1 MKNLIRLGAACA
13 LAGIGI
19 VAFAQAP
26 AAAPATA
33 PTNAPTNA
41 PMVIYDTQLANGWS
55 NWSWAKTDLSIQIE
69 GSARRPIKVEAGGW
83 QALYLQHAA
92 FSTTGYTHVEFL
104 IQGTADTDVQVI
116 ATIDGKPVNN
126 GRLFKIDNKGWKRVV
141 TPLRTLGVEDK
152 NIDGIWVQNASSNQA
167 PKFYVTEIKLQ

>member
-1 MKNLIRLGAACA
+1 MNRLIRIGAACA
-13 LAGIGI
+13 LAGLGI
-19 VAFAQAP
+19 VAFAQVPTAAP
-26 AAAPATA
+26 PATA
-33 PTNAPTNA
+33 PKA
-41 PMVIYDTQLANGWS
+41 PMVIYDTALASGWS

-92 FSTTGYTHVEFL
+92 FSTTGYTNVEFL
-104 IQGTADTDVQVI
+104 IQGTADANVQVI

-152 NIDGIWVQNASSNQA
+152 NIDGIWVQNASDNPA
-167 PKFYVTEIKLQ
+167 PKFYVTDIKLQ